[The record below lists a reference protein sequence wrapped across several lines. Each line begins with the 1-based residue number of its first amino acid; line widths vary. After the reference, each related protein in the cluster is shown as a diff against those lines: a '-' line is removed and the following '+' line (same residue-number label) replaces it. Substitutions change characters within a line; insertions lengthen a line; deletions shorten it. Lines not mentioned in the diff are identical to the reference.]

1 MYSLLEKL
9 SLVGD
14 SFLHYPP
21 LSAYKKPRVS
31 LPVTYHSPLWK
42 KERTKQAFERRSWS
56 QDGAASAREWW
67 HVWQQQNVMQSKSCS
82 ILVWTTTSTRIS
94 ATLLML
100 KRWIRHHKN
109 TFVVV
114 WSARQTRQKCTHTR
128 RKALSKISFVLMLR
142 RLKNLKVDLKFKN
155 HSILHL
161 TEGLV
166 APTNHGTQCAYQ
178 WRRSR

>member
-31 LPVTYHSPLWK
+31 LPVTYHFPLWK

-82 ILVWTTTSTRIS
+82 ILVWTMVNQIIQHLRLLFGSLKDGLYPSKKHTTSVPLCSSIS
-94 ATLLML
+94 REQSETP
-100 KRWIRHHKN
+100 KPP
-109 TFVVV
+109 
-114 WSARQTRQKCTHTR
+114 
-128 RKALSKISFVLMLR
+128 SKG
-142 RLKNLKVDLKFKN
+142 K
-155 HSILHL
+155 
-161 TEGLV
+161 
-166 APTNHGTQCAYQ
+166 APTLSNILLC
-178 WRRSR
+178 RLRP